1 MSTVVVVG
9 SVNVDLV
16 VQVPRLPSPGE
27 TVIGGTFSINQGGK
41 GANQAVAAARLGA
54 ITYMVGAVGSDSF
67 AEQARES
74 LRQEGVDIS
83 WLYTKDGP
91 TGVAEI
97 MVDSR
102 GENLIAV
109 ASGANALLT
118 AADVRAAL
126 ATVLSSGAAV
136 LSNLEIPDEA
146 VMAAAEAAKERGCLF
161 VLNPAPARP
170 LSHRLLQLCDVIT
183 PNEHE
188 AYALGLPSPE
198 QLLEAGVG
206 AVVITRGAEGADLLL
221 KGRPVFHQEAF
232 HVQVVD
238 TTGAGDAFTGTLAWA
253 LAEGRPIEEA
263 LALASA
269 AGALATTKVGA
280 RAGMASRDEVEALAG
295 LRGAARS

>member
-1 MSTVVVVG
+1 MATVVVVG

-16 VQVPRLPSPGE
+16 VQVPKLPSPGE
-27 TVIGGTFSINQGGK
+27 TVIGGVFRITHGGK

-54 ITYMVGAVGSDSF
+54 QTHMVGAVGNDSF
-67 AEQARES
+67 ADQAREA
-74 LRQEGVDIS
+74 LVGEGVDVS
-83 WLYTKDGP
+83 WLVTKEGP

-97 MVDSR
+97 MVDTK

-109 ASGANALLT
+109 ASGANALLS

-126 ATVLSSGAAV
+126 EALLRPGAAV
-136 LSNLEIPDEA
+136 LSNLEVPDEA

-170 LSHRLLQLCDVIT
+170 LPRRLLELCDVLT

-198 QLLEAGVG
+198 GLLEAGVG
-206 AVVITRGAEGADLLL
+206 AVVVTRGAQGADLLMR
-221 KGRPVFHQEAF
+221 GRPPVHQEAF
-232 HVQVVD
+232 RVQVVD

-253 LAEGRPIEEA
+253 LAEGRPMEEA

-280 RAGMASRDEVEALAG
+280 RAGMASREEVEALAG
-295 LRGAARS
+295 LKGAARS